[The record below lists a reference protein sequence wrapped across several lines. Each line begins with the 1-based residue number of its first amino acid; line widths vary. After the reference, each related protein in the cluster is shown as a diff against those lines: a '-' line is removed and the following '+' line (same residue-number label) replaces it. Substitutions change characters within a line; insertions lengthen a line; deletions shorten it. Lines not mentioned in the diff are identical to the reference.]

1 MHVVVNKDYIIEFVL
16 VITLLLPVGDQGS
29 CMQYPETI
37 KFYDF
42 TSKKHSSTCWVIYVL
57 KYL

>member
-1 MHVVVNKDYIIEFVL
+1 MHVVVNKGYIIEFVL

-29 CMQYPETI
+29 CTQYPETI
-37 KFYDF
+37 YDF
-42 TSKKHSSTCWVIYVL
+42 TSKKHNRTCWVTYVL